1 MAERPPAEAPAE
13 PTPAAPAT
21 AEPAAP
27 AEPTPAAPAEPT
39 PAAPA
44 RTAGS
49 GALVEILKTIA
60 LTIVIF
66 LGIQTFVAQPF
77 KVEGASMETT
87 LLPDQYVLIDKLTP
101 RWAPYARGDIVVLH
115 PPADY
120 AQGGGIPFIKRVVG
134 VAGDRIEL
142 RDGALWVN
150 GTKVDEP
157 FVFQQDGTSQLTEP
171 LTDTSDWTVPAGDLF
186 VLGDHRGESAD
197 SRLFGPI
204 AVSSVIGRA
213 WLRYWPFDTFE
224 ILPSRGP

>member
-1 MAERPPAEAPAE
+1 MAELPPRE
-13 PTPAAPAT
+13 PVADPSSPPPSPAAPT
-21 AEPAAP
+21 GDPAAP
-27 AEPTPAAPAEPT
+27 VDP
-39 PAAPA
+39 PA
-44 RTAGS
+44 RAARNVGS

-87 LLPDQYVLIDKLTP
+87 LLPDQYVLIEKLTP

-134 VAGDRIEL
+134 VAGDHIEL

-150 GTKVDEP
+150 GVKVDEP
-157 FVFQQDGTSQLTEP
+157 FVFQQDGASQLTEP
-171 LTDTSDWTVPAGDLF
+171 LADTSDWTVPAGDLF
-186 VLGDHRGESAD
+186 VMGDHRGESAD

-224 ILPSRGP
+224 ILPAPSQ